1 MTTIT
6 IAPNVTMSLTP
17 ATAKKWFAYKK
28 ALENFRRITRTFD
41 LDWEEVE
48 DLEIEVWEAW
58 EQFCSQAKKLKKG
71 LDRISRLCYTTI
83 RKGKEIKKMTYELE
97 MAIEY
102 GADFAILL
110 NLAGVAPE
118 EWEEE

>member
-1 MTTIT
+1 
-6 IAPNVTMSLTP
+6 
-17 ATAKKWFAYKK
+17 
-28 ALENFRRITRTFD
+28 
-41 LDWEEVE
+41 
-48 DLEIEVWEAW
+48 
-58 EQFCSQAKKLKKG
+58 
-71 LDRISRLCYTTI
+71 
-83 RKGKEIKKMTYELE
+83 MTYELE